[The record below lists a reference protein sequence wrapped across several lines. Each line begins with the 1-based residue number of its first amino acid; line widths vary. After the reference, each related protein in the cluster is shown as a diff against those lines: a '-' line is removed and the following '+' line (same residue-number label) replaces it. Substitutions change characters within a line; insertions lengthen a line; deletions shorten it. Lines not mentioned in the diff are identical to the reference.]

1 MKILGIKIIVAAH
14 LHHTGGIV
22 LDTRCFCLPNA
33 DRIGIVKD
41 ISHLLV
47 NDQINIVSMEVQPN
61 TLYLEFE
68 TLSAD
73 KESYILERLKNIPD
87 IVAVNP
93 IKLMPHQ
100 QNLEQL
106 KAILA
111 SVSDGI
117 IAIDD
122 KQRITQYNPAAEKI
136 VRIPARKVIGQLLS
150 EVFPPDIPLMD
161 SLKYGTTYDNR
172 EIILENTQSH
182 YLTSGRPIKDG
193 LGRIIGAVAILK
205 DITDVR
211 KLVDSFAGNHQQIFH
226 NIIYRSKSIQKVVK
240 TIKSIATG
248 DSTVMIR
255 GETGTGKELVA
266 RAIHATS
273 LRAQNKFVPL
283 NCAAIPETLLESE
296 LFGYQG
302 GAFTGADKNGKLGL
316 FEFAN
321 GGTLFLDEISE
332 ISVTLQAKLLRVLQ
346 EGKLRKI
353 GSSGEIPINVRILA
367 ATNRNLEEMIAGG
380 RFREDL
386 YYRLNVIPLFIPP
399 LRERSE
405 DIPLLVQSFSQRFS
419 VRLHKTVST
428 ISETAMTKLTQY
440 DWPGNIREL
449 ENVIERAVN
458 LISSSTIL
466 TKHIYFDYEYSPQPL
481 QSGSAHDKNTI
492 AEIAAQAE
500 CEALKN
506 ALRRCHTSRS
516 LGEALGISHTS
527 VLRKMKKY
535 GLNFFTNS

>member
-1 MKILGIKIIVAAH
+1 MN
-14 LHHTGGIV
+14 
-22 LDTRCFCLPNA
+22 TRCFSLPNV
-33 DRIGIVKD
+33 DRVGLVED
-41 ISHLLV
+41 ISRLLV
-47 NDQINIVSMEVQPN
+47 SAQINIVSMEVQPN
-61 TLYLEFE
+61 ILYLEFE
-68 TLSAD
+68 VLPKVQEND
-73 KESYILERLKNIPD
+73 ILEQLKNIPD
-87 IVAVNP
+87 IIAVNP

-106 KAILA
+106 TAILA

-117 IAIDD
+117 MAIDD
-122 KQRITQYNPAAEKI
+122 QQRITQYNPAAEKI
-136 VRIPARKVIGQLLS
+136 VRVPANKVIGHLLS

-172 EIILENTQSH
+172 EIILENTRSH

-193 LGRIIGAVAILK
+193 FEQIIGAVAILK
-205 DITDVR
+205 DINDVR
-211 KLVDSFAGNHQQIFH
+211 KLVDSFTGNHQQVFH
-226 NIIYRSKSIQKVVK
+226 DIIYRSKAIQKVIK

-273 LRAQNKFVPL
+273 LRSQNKFVPL

-332 ISVTLQAKLLRVLQ
+332 IAVTLQAKLLRVLQ
-346 EGKLRKI
+346 EGKIRKV
-353 GSSGEIPINVRILA
+353 GSAGEIPINVRILA
-367 ATNRNLEEMIAGG
+367 ATNRNLEEMIASGQ
-380 RFREDL
+380 FREDL

-428 ISETAMTKLTQY
+428 ISETAMSKLTQY

-466 TKHIYFDYEYSPQPL
+466 TKHIYFDYEYSPKPV
-481 QSGSAHDKNTI
+481 QSDPTPDKSTMAEVVAH
-492 AEIAAQAE
+492 AEYE
-500 CEALKN
+500 TLTN
-506 ALRRCHTSRS
+506 ALRRYHTSRS
-516 LGEALGISHTS
+516 LGKALGLSHTS

-535 GLNFFTNS
+535 GLDFFTTID